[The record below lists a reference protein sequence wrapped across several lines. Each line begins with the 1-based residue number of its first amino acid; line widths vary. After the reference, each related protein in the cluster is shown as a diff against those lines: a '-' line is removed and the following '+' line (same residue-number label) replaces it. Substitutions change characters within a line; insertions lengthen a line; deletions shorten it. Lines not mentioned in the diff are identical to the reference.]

1 MSSYVLSFRWILA
14 LLSTMFRLLLPGI
27 GFALLLG
34 CASPAPVTTHS
45 PVDAQ
50 QPDTAAPVI
59 ELPERPFPDDSIY
72 PLLLAEFALRRR
84 EYDVALQQYMA
95 LAPQLRDASVSAH
108 TTHLAQFMANEGAA
122 LEAVQLWVELEPESV
137 EANNTLSIL
146 LIRQGR
152 AVEALPLM
160 AGLARRGEKV
170 NFPALLSGFAQLS
183 PDQQQALVSGIN
195 GLAAEIHSDV
205 QLLLTQAMVRAELD
219 KFDPALDSLRQLF
232 ELDPDQSQAALLE
245 AKILLAQ
252 NAPQPY
258 KRLERILEEN
268 PKDTQIR
275 LQYARLLTATDMSAA
290 QAQFELLSEQSPRDG
305 ELLLSLALVNRETGD
320 ADAAKA
326 YLRQL
331 LALEQHVDEAH
342 YYLGRFAEEEGDLE
356 TALRE
361 YRQVDEGRELFV
373 ATSRASVILIDEG
386 RIADNSAWF
395 EDVRQRHPENAEQFF
410 GIEADLLTRA
420 GELNAAD
427 RLLGQALAQM
437 PDASSLRYARAML
450 AEERGDLAAM
460 EADLR
465 AIIAAEPDNAT
476 ALNAL
481 GYTLANRT
489 ARFEEAYAMIAKALA
504 LQPGEPAILDSM
516 GWVLYRM
523 NRNEEAISYLTRAYA
538 AFPDPE
544 VAAHL
549 GEVLWITGDTDNAL
563 LVWRGGL
570 TKDPGNAVLAETLER
585 LQVTSLEFG
594 LPDSVT
600 PATETPG
607 PEL

>member
-1 MSSYVLSFRWILA
+1 
-14 LLSTMFRLLLPGI
+14 MFRLLLSGI

-34 CASPAPVTTHS
+34 CASQSPVTPQSSATEGQ
-45 PVDAQ
+45 A
-50 QPDTAAPVI
+50 DTAAPAV

-95 LAPQLRDASVSAH
+95 QAPQLRDPGVSAH
-108 TTHLAQFMANEGAA
+108 TTHLAQFMAKEQAA
-122 LEAVQLWVELEPESV
+122 LEAVQLWVELEPDSV

-152 AVEALPLM
+152 AVDALPHM
-160 AGLARRGEKV
+160 ARLARQGEKV
-170 NFPALLSGFAQLS
+170 NFPALLSGFGNLG
-183 PDQQQALVSGIN
+183 PGQQQALVSGIHE
-195 GLAAEIHSDV
+195 LAMEFPSNV
-205 QLLLTQAMVRAELD
+205 QLLLTQAMVRAETEE
-219 KFDPALDSLRQLF
+219 FEPALESLQQLF
-232 ELDPDQSQAALLE
+232 ELEPNQSQAALLE
-245 AKILLAQ
+245 ARILLAQ
-252 NAPQPY
+252 NAPRPY
-258 KRLERILEEN
+258 ARLERILEEN
-268 PKDTQIR
+268 PQDTQIR
-275 LQYARLLTATDMSAA
+275 LQYARLLTATDMRAA
-290 QAQFELLSEQSPRDG
+290 QTQFELLSEQSPRDG

-356 TALRE
+356 AALRE
-361 YRQVDEGRELFV
+361 YKQVDEGRELLV

-395 EDVRQRHPENAEQFF
+395 DDVRQRHPEQAEQLY
-410 GIEADLLTRA
+410 GIEADLLTRG
-420 GELNAAD
+420 GELNAAAV
-427 RLLGQALAQM
+427 LLDQALAQM
-437 PDASSLRYARAML
+437 PDASTLRYARAML
-450 AEERGDLAAM
+450 AEARGDLTAM
-460 EADLR
+460 ESDLKS
-465 AIIAAEPDNAT
+465 IIAAEPDNAT

-489 ARFEEAYAMIAKALA
+489 ARVEEAYALISKALA
-504 LQPGEPAILDSM
+504 LEPDEPAILDSM

-523 NRNEEAISYLTRAYA
+523 NRNDEALAYLTRAYA

-563 LVWRGGL
+563 LVWQGGL
-570 TKDPGNAVLAETLER
+570 MKDPENAVLVETLQR

-594 LPDSVT
+594 MPERVA
-600 PATETPG
+600 PATDTPETEPQ
-607 PEL
+607 